1 MDAQKLAAVARGD
14 EPADLL
20 LTNARIINT
29 FTGAIEE
36 DHVAISQGRIAG
48 VGDYRE
54 GQQVIDL
61 QGKYLSPG
69 LIDGHVHIES
79 SFLNPMEYARA
90 VVPRGVLGVITDC
103 HEMANVCG
111 VAGIKYILNFGERLP
126 LDIFGMAPACVPSS
140 HFESA
145 GARIEP
151 DDYRKLITMDT
162 ILGLGEMM
170 NFPGIV
176 FGEPSVWTTIDL
188 FRGRIVDGH
197 APGLGGK
204 RLNAY
209 LAAGISSDHECTSLE
224 EAREKLTRGMYIM
237 IREGSSEKN
246 LETLLPLVTDQTY
259 RRCFFVVDE
268 RDPVDLLK
276 HGDVDGVIRKAVSLG
291 LDPVRAVQ
299 MATLIPAEHYRLNGL
314 GAVAPGYR
322 ANLVV
327 FNDLVNFEA
336 DRVFYNGLL
345 VAQEGRIAI
354 PLNPYSDPKLTRTMN
369 IRPFDPLALRLPA
382 RGPKAF
388 AIEIVPGQI
397 VTRKIEVEVTVKDGF
412 VQPDVE
418 KDILKLIVVE
428 RHQATGNIGR
438 GLVKGFGLKKG
449 AVASSV
455 AHDAH
460 NVIAIGADDDDIF
473 TAIKEVERLQGGIA
487 IAAEGRVLGALALP
501 ISGLLSD
508 EPLNAVTMKF
518 DGLRGIVANLGCP
531 LESPFTV
538 LSFLSLP
545 VIPELRLTDKG
556 LVDVGTFHLTDEGG
570 A

>member
-1 MDAQKLAAVARGD
+1 MDAQKMAAVARGD
-14 EPADLL
+14 APADLL

-29 FTGAIEE
+29 FTAAIEE
-36 DHVAISQGRIAG
+36 GNVAISQGRIAG

-61 QGKYLSPG
+61 EGKYLSPG

-126 LDIFGMAPACVPSS
+126 LDIFGMAPSCVPSS
-140 HFESA
+140 HLESA

-151 DDYRKLITMDT
+151 DDFRKLMAMDM
-162 ILGLGEMM
+162 IIGLGEMM

-176 FGEPSVWTTIDL
+176 FGEPSLWATIDL
-188 FRGRIVDGH
+188 FRGRILDGH

-204 RLNAY
+204 KLNAY

-224 EAREKLTRGMYIM
+224 EAREKLARGMYIM

-246 LETLLPLVTDQTY
+246 LEALLPLVTDQTY

-268 RDPVDLLK
+268 RDCADLLK
-276 HGDVDGVIRKAVSLG
+276 NGDVDDVVRKAVSLG
-291 LDPVRAVQ
+291 LDPVRAIQ
-299 MATLIPAEHYRLNGL
+299 MATIIPAEHYRLNGL

-327 FNDLVNFEA
+327 FNDLKKFEA
-336 DRVFYNGLL
+336 DRVFYNGVM
-345 VAQEGRIAI
+345 VAQEGRIAV
-354 PLNPYSDPKLTRTMN
+354 PLNPYSDPKLSRTVN
-369 IRPFDPLALRLPA
+369 IKPFDPLALRMPA
-382 RGPKAF
+382 KGATAF
-388 AIEIVPGQI
+388 AIQIVPGQI
-397 VTRKIEVEVTVKDGF
+397 ITRKIEVEVTVRGGF

-418 KDILKLIVVE
+418 KDLLKLVVVE

-438 GLVKGFGLKKG
+438 GLVRGFGLKKG
-449 AVASSV
+449 AIASSV

-460 NVIAIGADDDDIF
+460 NVIAIGADDDEIF
-473 TAIKEVERLQGGIA
+473 AAIKEVERLQGGIA
-487 IAAEGRVLGALALP
+487 VAAEGRILGSLALP
-501 ISGLLSD
+501 IAGLLSD
-508 EPLNAVTMKF
+508 EPLSAVVMKLE
-518 DGLRGIVANLGCP
+518 GLKGIVANLGCP
-531 LESPFTV
+531 LESPFTL

-556 LVDVGTFHLTDEGG
+556 LVDVGRFQLSDEGG

>member
-14 EPADLL
+14 APPDLL
-20 LTNARIINT
+20 LTGARIINT
-29 FTGAIEE
+29 FTGTIEE
-36 DHVAISQGRIAG
+36 GHVAISQGRIAG

-61 QGKYLSPG
+61 DGKYLSPG

-111 VAGIKYILNFGERLP
+111 LSGVKYILNFGERLP

-140 HFESA
+140 HLESA

-151 DDYRKLITMDT
+151 DDYRKLMAMDT
-162 ILGLGEMM
+162 VIGLGEMM

-176 FGEPSVWTTIDL
+176 FGEPSLWTTVDL

-224 EAREKLTRGMYIM
+224 EAREKLARGMYIM
-237 IREGSSEKN
+237 IHEGSSERN
-246 LETLLPLVTDQTY
+246 LEALFPLVTDQTY

-268 RDPVDLLK
+268 RDPADLFRN
-276 HGDVDGVIRKAVSLG
+276 GDVDGVVRKAVSLG
-291 LDPVRAVQ
+291 LDPVRAIQ
-299 MATLIPAEHYRLNGL
+299 MATIIPAEHYRLSGL

-327 FNDLVNFEA
+327 FKDLNQFEA
-336 DRVFYNGLL
+336 ERVFYNGVM
-345 VAQEGRIAI
+345 VAQEGRMAI
-354 PLNPYSDPKLTRTMN
+354 PLNPYSDPKLMRTVN
-369 IRPFDPLALRLPA
+369 IQPFDSLALRLPA
-382 RGPKAF
+382 KGAKAF
-388 AIEIVPGQI
+388 AIQIVPGQI
-397 VTRKIEVEVTVKDGF
+397 ITRKIEVEVSVKGGCI
-412 VQPDVE
+412 QPDVE
-418 KDILKLIVVE
+418 RDLLKLVVVE

-449 AVASSV
+449 AVASTV

-460 NVIAIGADDDDIF
+460 NVIAVGADDDDIF

-487 IAAEGRVLGALALP
+487 VAVEGRIQGSLALP
-501 ISGLLSD
+501 IAGLLSD
-508 EPLNAVTMKF
+508 EPLGTVVMKL
-518 DGLRGIVANLGCP
+518 DGLKGIVANLGCP

-556 LVDVGTFHLTDEGG
+556 LVDVGTFCLTDEGG